1 MANTDTLPSR
11 PSAEG
16 GAGLIS
22 RVFIHW
28 PAALVAT
35 GSKRALEPSDS
46 LVPPTY
52 DHLDRVTPAFERA
65 WARRRDQKDGLR
77 RALYDTYRRRFWFAA
92 FVFFAYQICAT
103 LGPLLVRE
111 LIQWFEGSGRG
122 VMSQGLLIAA
132 ALGLFHM
139 ADSLAHKHQWS
150 EAWKTTHSINALLR
164 TQILRKYL
172 RMDRGVRLTHPA
184 GDVVTF
190 ASRDSL
196 KAGQLAFFH
205 MAWAV
210 PLGVAGSCVI
220 LCVLLG
226 WAGLAGLAVLIGG
239 LQLSNMANERLYA
252 VEPDVRDANSVR
264 IGLVGE
270 YLGAMRTL
278 RSHSWEDV
286 AERAV
291 TRERAKLNGLLV
303 GRQKRLATLY
313 LVNAAT
319 PVLMVTATLVT
330 YVALGGRLHAADVF
344 AAIAVLTVLRSQLP
358 ELVRY
363 FDLRNGWRVALGK
376 ISAFLDAPD
385 ADASD
390 ASDVPAA
397 GSEAGAAHAPAGTV
411 QLTGASFAWPGKDE
425 QATPCLED
433 VDLRIAPGELVC
445 VLGKV
450 GSGKTALLGALAG
463 TMRTLSGT
471 ARTHGSTVYL
481 PQRPWVMQASAADN
495 IRCFA
500 PHDPER
506 YAAVLR
512 ATALDTDLAALPAGD
527 ATVLGERG
535 TTLSGGQRQ
544 RIALAR
550 AAYEDADVYLV
561 DDPTSAVD
569 DAVATRIIN
578 TLFSE
583 VLGGRTRIVATHR
596 LDLARRADRVV
607 VLDGGRVVAVG
618 TFDEVQARMPELL
631 PEAHGDAAERAAAE
645 TADAAGEATEAEAG
659 TADETAEPVRSGTVL
674 RDTYRGYLR
683 VLTPG
688 VLLAVLVALAVAGQ
702 SMLGASSFWLGRWT
716 EHTDADTVWYAGV
729 FAGIGLL
736 TLVLDRTLFTFGF
749 SRGVKAGKTLHD
761 SMLTRVLRAPL
772 SFFEKNS
779 SGRVLTRFSA
789 DTETID
795 LELPEYTMDTL
806 KIAVGMVVPLLAL
819 AFTSPVTAIFTPV
832 VLLVYLRWQRRTRS
846 STVEASRLAKQAKE
860 PVIALLTEAIEGVA
874 SIEGREARVK
884 GYEATFRGRAQA
896 AHYADYTVNSLSRHF
911 NLRLD
916 LVGALVLFGYA
927 ALLVVQG
934 GIGAGYAGV
943 GVSFVYMLIETL
955 AMSLMTVQ
963 MMDLAL
969 ASYERVHDYT
979 QLPVESEAG
988 LAAPEGWPSA
998 GDIRFEDVTLRYAPG
1013 APAALDGITFHAPA
1027 GRKTGVEGRTGSGK
1041 SSLFTALLRITEC
1054 ERGRILIDG
1063 VDISTLRLRDLRSR
1077 IETIPQDPVLL
1088 PGTLRENLDPYGSFS
1103 DAELESALE
1112 KVGLAGK
1119 LLALPDGLAHNAT
1132 SGGAQ
1137 LSTGERQLLCLA
1149 RALLSRARIVLVDEA
1164 TANLDAETDARIQR
1178 TFETELKGCTVLVIA
1193 HRRDVLLD
1201 ADRVVRLDGGRIARI
1216 TENDD
1221 APSATGVPA

>member
-16 GAGLIS
+16 SSGLLS

-35 GSKRALEPSDS
+35 GSQRSLELSDS

-52 DHLDRVTPAFERA
+52 DHLERVAPAFERA
-65 WARRRDQKDGLR
+65 WARYGVQKDGLR
-77 RALYDTYRRRFWFAA
+77 RALYDTYRRRFWLAA
-92 FVFFAYQICAT
+92 LVFLGYQLCAT
-103 LGPLLVRE
+103 LGPLFIRE
-111 LIQWFEGSGRG
+111 LVQWFEGDGSG

-150 EAWKTTHSINALLR
+150 ETWKTTHSINALLR

-172 RMDRGVRLTHPA
+172 RMDRGARLAHPA
-184 GDVVTF
+184 GEIVTL

-196 KAGQLAFFH
+196 KAGQLAFVH

-210 PLGVAGSCVI
+210 PLGIAGSCVI

-226 WAGLAGLAVLIGG
+226 WAGLVGIAVLIGG
-239 LQLSNMANERLYA
+239 LQLSNLANERLYA
-252 VEPDVRDANSVR
+252 VEPEIRDANGER

-278 RSHSWEDV
+278 RSHGWEDI
-286 AERAV
+286 AERSV

-319 PVLMVTATLVT
+319 PILMVTATLVA
-330 YVALGGRLHAADVF
+330 YVALGHQLRAADVF
-344 AAIAVLTVLRSQLP
+344 AAIAVLSVLRSQLP

-363 FDLRNGWRVALGK
+363 FDLRNGWRVALDK
-376 ISAFLDAPD
+376 FSAFLTTP
-385 ADASD
+385 
-390 ASDVPAA
+390 DVPDTAA
-397 GSEAGAAHAPAGTV
+397 DETPAAQAAAGTV
-411 QLTGASFAWPGKDE
+411 EATDASFAWPGKDDRN
-425 QATPCLED
+425 AACLEE
-433 VDLRIAPGELVC
+433 VNLTIAPGELVC

-471 ARTHGSTVYL
+471 SRAHGSVVYL
-481 PQRPWVMQASAADN
+481 PQRPWIMQASVADN

-506 YAAVLR
+506 YVAVLR
-512 ATALDTDLAALPAGD
+512 ATALDTDLAVLPTGD

-550 AAYEDADVYLV
+550 AAYEDADVYLI

-569 DAVATRIIN
+569 DAVATRIMN
-578 TLFSE
+578 ALLSE
-583 VLGGRTRIVATHR
+583 VLDGRTRIIATHR

-607 VLDGGRVVAVG
+607 VLDGGRIVAVG
-618 TFDEVQARMPELL
+618 AFDDIQAQLPELL
-631 PEAHGDAAERAAAE
+631 PEAHADADERAEAE
-645 TADAAGEATEAEAG
+645 TADAIPATPGAEPGPADEAG
-659 TADETAEPVRSGTVL
+659 RPARSGSVL

-683 VLTPG
+683 TLTPG
-688 VLLAVLVALAVAGQ
+688 ALLLALIGLALAGQ
-702 SMLGASSFWLGRWT
+702 SMLGASSFWLGHWT
-716 EHTDADTVWYAGV
+716 EHPDADTALYAAV

-736 TLVLDRTLFTFGF
+736 TLLLDRSLFTFGF

-761 SMLTRVLRAPL
+761 SMLKRVLRTPL

-806 KIAVGMVVPLLAL
+806 KIAVGMVVPLLML
-819 AFTSPVTAIFTPV
+819 AVTSPLTAVFTPI

-860 PVIALLTEAIEGVA
+860 PVLALLTEAIEGVA
-874 SIEGREARVK
+874 SIEGREARIK
-884 GYEATFRGRAQA
+884 GYEATLRRHAQT

-916 LVGALVLFGYA
+916 MVGAAVLFGYA
-927 ALLVVQG
+927 ALLVAQG

-943 GVSFVYMLIETL
+943 GISFVYMLIETL

-979 QLPVESEAG
+979 ELDIEPETGV
-988 LAAPEGWPSA
+988 APPEEWPA
-998 GDIRFEDVTLRYAPG
+998 TGDIRFEDVTLRYAPG
-1013 APAALDGITFHAPA
+1013 APAALDGVTLHAPA
-1027 GRKTGVEGRTGSGK
+1027 GRRTGIEGRTGSGK
-1041 SSLFTALLRITEC
+1041 SSLFTALLRLTEC
-1054 ERGRILIDG
+1054 ESGRILIDG

-1088 PGTLRENLDPYGSFS
+1088 PGTLRENLDPYGDFS
-1103 DAELESALE
+1103 DTELEAVLE

-1119 LLALPDGLAHNAT
+1119 LLALPEGLAHTVT
-1132 SGGAQ
+1132 SDGARM
-1137 LSTGERQLLCLA
+1137 SAGERQLLCLA
-1149 RALLSRARIVLVDEA
+1149 RALLRRARIVLVDEA
-1164 TANLDAETDARIQR
+1164 TAHLDAETDARIRR
-1178 TFETELKGCTVLVIA
+1178 TFETELKGATVLVIA

-1201 ADRVVRLDGGRIARI
+1201 ADRVVRLDGGRVAEI
-1216 TENDD
+1216 TETDETH
-1221 APSATGVPA
+1221 AAAGASA

>member
-1 MANTDTLPSR
+1 MANTETPPSR

-16 GAGLIS
+16 SAGLFS
-22 RVFIHW
+22 RIFIHW
-28 PAALVAT
+28 PASLVAT
-35 GSKRALEPSDS
+35 GSQRSLEPSDR

-52 DHLDRVTPAFERA
+52 DHLERVAPAFEQA
-65 WARRRDQKDGLR
+65 WAQRRHQENGLR
-77 RALYDTYRRRFWFAA
+77 RALYDTYRRRFWLAA
-92 FVFFAYQICAT
+92 LIFLGYQVCAT
-103 LGPLLVRE
+103 LGPLFVRE
-111 LIQWFEGSGRG
+111 LIQWFEGGGSG

-132 ALGLFHM
+132 ALGLFHV

-172 RMDRGVRLTHPA
+172 RMDRSARLGHPT
-184 GDVVTF
+184 GDVITL

-196 KAGQLAFFH
+196 KAGQLAFSH

-210 PLGVAGSCVI
+210 PLGIAGSCAI

-226 WAGLAGLAVLIGG
+226 WAGLVGLAVLIGG

-252 VEPDVRDANSVR
+252 VEPEIRDANGVR

-286 AERAV
+286 AEQAV

-303 GRQKRLATLY
+303 GRQRRLATLY

-330 YVALGGRLHAADVF
+330 YVALGHRLHAADVF
-344 AAIAVLTVLRSQLP
+344 AAIAVLSVLRSQLP

-363 FDLRNGWRVALGK
+363 FDLRNGWRVALGR
-376 ISAFLDAPD
+376 ISAFLDTPD
-385 ADASD
+385 ADAPAVHD
-390 ASDVPAA
+390 AATA
-397 GSEAGAAHAPAGTV
+397 QAPAGTV
-411 QLTGASFAWPGKDE
+411 RLTGATFAWPGKDE
-425 QATPCLED
+425 QPTACLED
-433 VDLRIAPGELVC
+433 LDLRIAPGELVC
-445 VLGKV
+445 ILGKV
-450 GSGKTALLGALAG
+450 GSGKSALLGALAG
-463 TMRTLSGT
+463 TLRTLSGT
-471 ARTHGSTVYL
+471 AHTHGSIVYL
-481 PQRPWVMQASAADN
+481 PQRPWVMQASVADN
-495 IRCFA
+495 IRCFT

-512 ATALDTDLAALPAGD
+512 ATALDTDLATLPAGD

-561 DDPTSAVD
+561 DDPTSSVD
-569 DAVATRIIN
+569 DAVATRIMN
-578 TLFSE
+578 ALFSE

-618 TFDEVQARMPELL
+618 AFDDIQARMPELL
-631 PEAHGDAAERAAAE
+631 PEAEADTAEHAPAE
-645 TADAAGEATEAEAG
+645 AADAAGEATKAD
-659 TADETAEPVRSGTVL
+659 TADEAAEPVRSGSVL

-688 VLLAVLVALAVAGQ
+688 ALLFALVGLAVAGQ
-702 SMLGASSFWLGRWT
+702 GMLGASSFWLGHWT
-716 EHTDADTVWYAGV
+716 EHPDGSTALYAGV

-749 SRGVKAGKTLHD
+749 SRGVKAGKTLHN

-789 DTETID
+789 DTETVD

-806 KIAVGMVVPLLAL
+806 KIAVGMVVPLLML
-819 AFTSPVTAIFTPV
+819 AVTSPVTAIFTPV

-884 GYEATFRGRAQA
+884 GYEATFRSRAQA

-916 LVGALVLFGYA
+916 LVGAVVLFGYA

-943 GVSFVYMLIETL
+943 GISFVYMLIETL

-979 QLPVESEAG
+979 ELAVESEAG
-988 LAAPEGWPSA
+988 VAAPEGWPSA
-998 GDIRFEDVTLRYAPG
+998 GDIRFEDVTLRYAPN
-1013 APAALDGITFHAPA
+1013 ASAALDGVTFHAPA
-1027 GRKTGVEGRTGSGK
+1027 GRKTGIAGRTGSGK
-1041 SSLFTALLRITEC
+1041 SSLFTALLRFTET

-1063 VDISTLRLRDLRSR
+1063 VDVSTLRLRDLRSR
-1077 IETIPQDPVLL
+1077 IEAIPQDPVLL
-1088 PGTLRENLDPYGSFS
+1088 PGTLRENLDPYDAFS
-1103 DAELESALE
+1103 DADLEAALE
-1112 KVGLAGK
+1112 KVGLADK
-1119 LLALPDGLAHNAT
+1119 LLALPDGLAHPVTA
-1132 SGGAQ
+1132 GGAQ

-1149 RALLSRARIVLVDEA
+1149 RALLRRARIVLVDEA

-1178 TFETELKGCTVLVIA
+1178 TFETELKGATVLVIA
-1193 HRRDVLLD
+1193 HRRDALLD
-1201 ADRVVRLDGGRIARI
+1201 ADRVVRLDGGRVERI
-1216 TENDD
+1216 TEGDD
-1221 APSATGVPA
+1221 THAATGVPA

>member
-1 MANTDTLPSR
+1 MANTDTLSSR

-16 GAGLIS
+16 SAGLIS
-22 RVFIHW
+22 RIFIHW

-35 GSKRALEPSDS
+35 GSGRSLKPTDS

-52 DHLDRVTPAFERA
+52 DHLERVAPVFERA
-65 WARRRDQKDGLR
+65 WSRRRGEKDGLR
-77 RALYDTYRRRFWFAA
+77 RALYDTYRRRFWLAA
-92 FVFFAYQICAT
+92 LVFLGYQLCAT
-103 LGPLLVRE
+103 LGPLFVRE
-111 LIQWFEGSGRG
+111 LVQWFEGSGRG

-132 ALGLFHM
+132 ALGLFHV

-150 EAWKTTHSINALLR
+150 ETWKTTHSINALLR

-172 RMDRGVRLTHPA
+172 RMDRGARLTHPT
-184 GDVVTF
+184 GDVVTLV
-190 ASRDSL
+190 ARDSL
-196 KAGQLAFFH
+196 KAGQLAFTH

-210 PLGVAGSCVI
+210 PLGIAGSCAI

-226 WAGLAGLAVLIGG
+226 WAGLVGLAVLIGG
-239 LQLSNMANERLYA
+239 LKLSSIANDRLFA
-252 VEPDVRDANSVR
+252 VEPEIRDANGER
-264 IGLVGE
+264 IGLVSE

-278 RSHSWEDV
+278 RSHGWEDV

-330 YVALGGRLHAADVF
+330 YVALGNPLQAADVF
-344 AAIAVLTVLRSQLP
+344 ASIAVLSVLRSQLP
-358 ELVRY
+358 ELGRY
-363 FDLRNGWRVALGK
+363 LDLRNGWRVALGK
-376 ISAFLDAPD
+376 VSAFLDTPD
-385 ADASD
+385 ADTS
-390 ASDVPAA
+390 AA
-397 GSEAGAAHAPAGTV
+397 PGEAGTSAAPAGTV
-411 QLTGASFAWPGKDE
+411 QLTAASFAWPGNDE
-425 QATPCLED
+425 QPAPCLED
-433 VDLRIAPGELVC
+433 IDLRIAPGELVC
-445 VLGKV
+445 VLGRV
-450 GSGKTALLGALAG
+450 GSGKSALLSALAG
-463 TMRTLSGT
+463 TMRPLSGT
-471 ARTHGSTVYL
+471 AHTHGSAVYL
-481 PQRPWVMQASAADN
+481 PQRPWVMQAGVADN

-500 PHDPER
+500 AHDSDR

-512 ATALDTDLAALPAGD
+512 ATALDTDLAALPNGD

-535 TTLSGGQRQ
+535 ATLSGGQRQ

-569 DAVATRIIN
+569 DTVAVRIMN
-578 TLFSE
+578 ALFSE
-583 VLGGRTRIVATHR
+583 LLAGRTRIVATHR
-596 LDLARRADRVV
+596 LDLARRADRVI
-607 VLDGGRVVAVG
+607 VLDGGRVAAVG
-618 TFDEVQARMPELL
+618 AFDEIQARMPELL
-631 PEAHGDAAERAAAE
+631 PEAHADAAERAAAE
-645 TADAAGEATEAEAG
+645 AADAAEDAAEAEAD
-659 TADETAEPVRSGTVL
+659 TADETDEAVRSGSVL

-688 VLLAVLVALAVAGQ
+688 VLLLALVGLAVAGQ
-702 SMLGASSFWLGRWT
+702 GMLGASSFWLGRWT
-716 EHTDADTVWYAGV
+716 EHTDADTALYAGV

-761 SMLTRVLRAPL
+761 SMLARVLRAPL

-789 DTETID
+789 DTETVD

-806 KIAVGMVVPLLAL
+806 KIAVGMVIPLLL
-819 AFTSPVTAIFTPV
+819 LVFTSPVTAVFTPV

-884 GYEATFRGRAQA
+884 GYEATFRARAQA
-896 AHYADYTVNSLSRHF
+896 AHHADYTVNSLSRHF

-916 LVGALVLFGYA
+916 LMGALVLFGYA

-943 GVSFVYMLIETL
+943 GISFVYMLIETL

-979 QLPVESEAG
+979 QLEVESEAG
-988 LAAPEGWPSA
+988 VAAPEGWPSA
-998 GDIRFEDVTLRYAPG
+998 GDIRFEDVTLRYEPG
-1013 APAALDGITFHAPA
+1013 APAALDGITFQAPA
-1027 GRKTGVEGRTGSGK
+1027 GRRTGIEGRTGSGK
-1041 SSLFTALLRITEC
+1041 SSLFTALLRFTEC

-1063 VDISTLRLRDLRSR
+1063 VDVATLRPSDLRAR

-1088 PGTLRENLDPYGSFS
+1088 PGTLRENLDPYGTFT

-1119 LLALPDGLAHNAT
+1119 LLALPEGLAHVVT
-1132 SGGAQ
+1132 SGGAR

-1149 RALLSRARIVLVDEA
+1149 RALLRRARIVLIDEA
-1164 TANLDAETDARIQR
+1164 TASLDAETDARIRR
-1178 TFETELKGCTVLVIA
+1178 TFETELKDATVLVIA

-1201 ADRVVRLDGGRIARI
+1201 AARIVRLDGGRVARI
-1216 TENDD
+1216 TESGDV
-1221 APSATGVPA
+1221 PSVTGVPA

>member
-16 GAGLIS
+16 KAGLFS
-22 RVFIHW
+22 RIFIHW

-35 GSKRALEPSDS
+35 GSQRSLEPSDS

-52 DHLDRVTPAFERA
+52 DHLERVTPAFERA
-65 WARRRDQKDGLR
+65 WAQRRHQKDGLR
-77 RALYDTYRRRFWFAA
+77 RALYDTYRRRFWLAA
-92 FVFFAYQICAT
+92 LVFFAYQVCAT
-103 LGPLLVRE
+103 LGPLFVRE

-132 ALGLFHM
+132 ALGLFHV

-172 RMDRGVRLTHPA
+172 RMDRGARLAHPA
-184 GDVVTF
+184 GDVVTL

-210 PLGVAGSCVI
+210 PLGIAGSSVI

-226 WAGLAGLAVLIGG
+226 WAGLVGIAVLIGG

-252 VEPDVRDANSVR
+252 VEPDIRDANGIR

-278 RSHSWEDV
+278 RSHGWEDV
-286 AERAV
+286 AEQAV
-291 TRERAKLNGLLV
+291 TGERAKLNGLLV
-303 GRQKRLATLY
+303 GRQRRLAMLY

-330 YVALGGRLHAADVF
+330 YVALGHRLRAADVF
-344 AAIAVLTVLRSQLP
+344 AAIAVLSVLRSQLP

-376 ISAFLDAPD
+376 ISAFLDTLD
-385 ADASD
+385 ADAPTT
-390 ASDVPAA
+390 V
-397 GSEAGAAHAPAGTV
+397 GEAGTAQAPAGTV
-411 QLTGASFAWPGKDE
+411 ELTGASFAWPGKDE
-425 QATPCLED
+425 QATPCLEA

-450 GSGKTALLGALAG
+450 GSGKSALLGALAG

-471 ARTHGSTVYL
+471 AHTHGSAVYL
-481 PQRPWVMQASAADN
+481 PQRPWVMQASVADN

-500 PHDPER
+500 PHDPDR

-512 ATALDTDLAALPAGD
+512 ATALDADLAALPAGD

-569 DAVATRIIN
+569 DAVATRIMDA
-578 TLFSE
+578 LFSE
-583 VLGGRTRIVATHR
+583 VLVGRTRVVATHR

-607 VLDGGRVVAVG
+607 VLDGGQVVAVG
-618 TFDEVQARMPELL
+618 AFDDVRAQVPELL

-645 TADAAGEATEAEAG
+645 ATDAAEADREIEAD
-659 TADETAEPVRSGTVL
+659 TPDETVEPVRSGNVL

-688 VLLAVLVALAVAGQ
+688 ILLFALVGLAVAGQ

-716 EHTDADTVWYAGV
+716 EHTDADTALYAGV

-736 TLVLDRTLFTFGF
+736 TLVLDRALFTFGF

-806 KIAVGMVVPLLAL
+806 KIAVGMVVPLLSL
-819 AFTSPVTAIFTPV
+819 AFTSPLTAVFTPV

-916 LVGALVLFGYA
+916 LMGALVLFGYA

-979 QLPVESEAG
+979 QLTVESEAG
-988 LAAPEGWPSA
+988 VAAPEGWPSV

-1013 APAALDGITFHAPA
+1013 APAALDGISFHAPA
-1027 GRKTGVEGRTGSGK
+1027 GRKTGIEGRTGSGK
-1041 SSLFTALLRITEC
+1041 SSLFTALLRFTEC

-1063 VDISTLRLRDLRSR
+1063 VDVSTLRLRDLRSR

-1088 PGTLRENLDPYGSFS
+1088 PGTLRENLDPYGAFS
-1103 DAELESALE
+1103 DTELEAALE
-1112 KVGLAGK
+1112 KVGLADK
-1119 LLALPDGLAHNAT
+1119 LLALPDGLAHSVT

-1149 RALLSRARIVLVDEA
+1149 RALLRRARIVLVDEA
-1164 TANLDAETDARIQR
+1164 TASLDAETDARIRR
-1178 TFETELKGCTVLVIA
+1178 TFETELKGATVLVIA
-1193 HRRDVLLD
+1193 HRRDVLLG
-1201 ADRVVRLDGGRIARI
+1201 ADRVVRLDGGRVARI
-1216 TENDD
+1216 AESDD
-1221 APSATGVPA
+1221 AYSVTGVSA

>member
-16 GAGLIS
+16 SAGLFS
-22 RVFIHW
+22 RIFIHW

-35 GSKRALEPSDS
+35 GSGRSLKPTDS

-52 DHLDRVTPAFERA
+52 DHLERVAPVFERA
-65 WARRRDQKDGLR
+65 WSRRRQEKDGLR
-77 RALYDTYRRRFWFAA
+77 RALYDTYRRRFWLAA
-92 FVFFAYQICAT
+92 LVFLGYQLCAT
-103 LGPLLVRE
+103 LGPLFVRE
-111 LIQWFEGSGRG
+111 LVQWFEGTGRG

-132 ALGLFHM
+132 ALGLFHV

-150 EAWKTTHSINALLR
+150 ETWKTTHSINALLR

-172 RMDRGVRLTHPA
+172 RMDRGVRLTHPT
-184 GDVVTF
+184 GDVVTLV
-190 ASRDSL
+190 ARDSL
-196 KAGQLAFFH
+196 KAGQLAFTH

-210 PLGVAGSCVI
+210 PLGIAGSSVI

-226 WAGLAGLAVLIGG
+226 WAGLVGIAVLIGG
-239 LQLSNMANERLYA
+239 LKLSSIANDRLFA
-252 VEPDVRDANSVR
+252 VEPEIRDANGVR

-278 RSHSWEDV
+278 RSHDWEDV

-303 GRQKRLATLY
+303 GRQRRLATLY

-330 YVALGGRLHAADVF
+330 YVALGHPLRAADVF
-344 AAIAVLTVLRSQLP
+344 ASIAVLSVLRSQLP

-376 ISAFLDAPD
+376 VSAFLDSPD
-385 ADASD
+385 ADTPT
-390 ASDVPAA
+390 VP
-397 GSEAGAAHAPAGTV
+397 GEAGTPEAPAGTV

-425 QATPCLED
+425 QPTPCLED

-450 GSGKTALLGALAG
+450 GSGKSALLSALAG

-471 ARTHGSTVYL
+471 AHTHGSAVYL
-481 PQRPWVMQASAADN
+481 PQRPWVMQASVADN

-500 PHDPER
+500 AHDPDR

-512 ATALDTDLAALPAGD
+512 ATALDTDLAALPNGD
-527 ATVLGERG
+527 ATDLGERG
-535 TTLSGGQRQ
+535 ATLSGGQRQ

-569 DAVATRIIN
+569 DAVATRIMN

-583 VLGGRTRIVATHR
+583 LLAGRTRVVATHR

-618 TFDEVQARMPELL
+618 AFDEIQALMPELL
-631 PEAHGDAAERAAAE
+631 PEAHGDAVERAAAE
-645 TADAAGEATEAEAG
+645 AADVTGPATEADADP
-659 TADETAEPVRSGTVL
+659 DETDASVRSGSVL

-688 VLLAVLVALAVAGQ
+688 VLLLALVGLAVAGQ

-716 EHTDADTVWYAGV
+716 EHTDADTALYAGV

-772 SFFEKNS
+772 PFFEKNS

-806 KIAVGMVVPLLAL
+806 KIAVGMVVPLLL
-819 AFTSPVTAIFTPV
+819 LVFTSPLTAVFTPV

-884 GYEATFRGRAQA
+884 GYEATFRIRAQA

-943 GVSFVYMLIETL
+943 GISFVYMLIETL

-979 QLPVESEAG
+979 QLEVESEAG
-988 LAAPEGWPSA
+988 VAAPEGWPSA

-1013 APAALDGITFHAPA
+1013 AHPALDGITFQAPA
-1027 GRKTGVEGRTGSGK
+1027 GRKTGIEGRTGSGK
-1041 SSLFTALLRITEC
+1041 SSLFNALLRFTEC
-1054 ERGRILIDG
+1054 ERGRVLIDG
-1063 VDISTLRLRDLRSR
+1063 VDVSTLRLRDLRSR

-1088 PGTLRENLDPYGSFS
+1088 PGTLRENLDPYGTFT

-1112 KVGLAGK
+1112 KVGLADK
-1119 LLALPDGLAHNAT
+1119 LLALSDGLAHNVT

-1149 RALLSRARIVLVDEA
+1149 RALLRRARIVLVDEA
-1164 TANLDAETDARIQR
+1164 TASLDAETDARIRR
-1178 TFETELKGCTVLVIA
+1178 TFETELKDATVLVIA

-1201 ADRVVRLDGGRIARI
+1201 ADRIVRLDGGRVARI
-1216 TENDD
+1216 TESDGM
-1221 APSATGVPA
+1221 PSVTGVSA